1 MKIRDLDVVVVLRG
15 HVPEIVL
22 VFAREKEHN
31 QGFDE
36 MKGRRRLPRITAKR

>member
-1 MKIRDLDVVVVLRG
+1 MEIRDLDVVVVLRG
-15 HVPEIVL
+15 HVPEVVL

-36 MKGRRRLPRITAKR
+36 VNG